1 MEEAGGERRISKSQ
15 SVQIMVDMDCNSWC
29 IEWHLSDYKEI
40 SQKQKKRKGS
50 MEDARG
56 ERKKEFS
63 KPTPKVCSV
72 VATSLWMIVNWLKE
86 LLANAACAQLLNL
99 LSFLFLAFVVF
110 TTSLSSNHCPKHTTK
125 VTSQS
130 REIGKR
136 VSCTKVERI
145 HWESIKTL
153 LLSILP
159 ANTETDFQQIANNES
174 PKKRVLQQ
182 SANFFFFFPTLLRLP
197 IPSER
202 E

>member
-1 MEEAGGERRISKSQ
+1 
-15 SVQIMVDMDCNSWC
+15 
-29 IEWHLSDYKEI
+29 
-40 SQKQKKRKGS
+40 

-56 ERKKEFS
+56 ERKKQFS

-99 LSFLFLAFVVF
+99 LSFPFLAFVVF

-145 HWESIKTL
+145 H
-153 LLSILP
+153 
-159 ANTETDFQQIANNES
+159 
-174 PKKRVLQQ
+174 
-182 SANFFFFFPTLLRLP
+182 
-197 IPSER
+197 
-202 E
+202 